1 MVGIIEPGVNPCLKL
16 LNCLKLAVVRLCL
29 LPKAFRFEG
38 KEVFIR
44 KEGSRVILSEKP
56 ESWEGFFNSQM
67 QVTEDFMAERV
78 DLPLQKRKLFE

>member
-1 MVGIIEPGVNPCLKL
+1 MSQTAKL
-16 LNCLKLAVVRLCL
+16 FKTGRSQAVR

-44 KEGSRVILSEKP
+44 KEGNSVILSEKP
-56 ESWEGFFNSQM
+56 ESWEGFFNSQTK
-67 QVTEDFMAERV
+67 VTKDFMKKRT